1 MGKGYKIKKE
11 QRLAPTFVNLK
22 STNKTSKKVC
32 FLTRFKRFAL
42 FVKSEKLFICFFF
55 IFFAYKTVSLLPLL
69 QKDKNEWFQ

>member
-1 MGKGYKIKKE
+1 M
-11 QRLAPTFVNLK
+11 F
-22 STNKTSKKVC
+22 S
-32 FLTRFKRFAL
+32 TRFKRFAL

>member
-1 MGKGYKIKKE
+1 MFSN
-11 QRLAPTFVNLK
+11 T
-22 STNKTSKKVC
+22 
-32 FLTRFKRFAL
+32 FKRFAL

>member
-1 MGKGYKIKKE
+1 MYRNKTGISSEIAKY
-11 QRLAPTFVNLK
+11 A
-22 STNKTSKKVC
+22 NKTSKKVC